1 MAPGKQTA
9 VRSGGTTLLGS
20 PVKRWKPAIT

>member
-1 MAPGKQTA
+1 MAPGKQTG
-9 VRSGGTTLLGS
+9 VRTSGTTQLRS

>member
-1 MAPGKQTA
+1 MGPGKQTG
-9 VRSGGTTLLGS
+9 VRIGDATRLGS

>member
-1 MAPGKQTA
+1 MAPDRQTE
-9 VRSGGTTLLGS
+9 VRTGDASRLGS

>member
-1 MAPGKQTA
+1 MAPGKQTG
-9 VRSGGTTLLGS
+9 VRTGDATRPRS